1 MITHIIICWNELS
14 CINQSSSAL
23 RWLRSWEFEVCSS
36 LATYDW
42 RFSFQSNL
50 EETWLTETLDLLA
63 RSCWTLRLLDTCR
76 VSSLFDFWFA
86 MFRISIAILRSN
98 LGILRVSKVPWAIKK
113 EQGERCEKQG
123 WKLYN
128 LLHATLGQTSTGE
141 LESCCPIKN
150 KVLLGLMLTL
160 GNWRLLL
167 LLTIKHLDWV
177 VSSFSITFSASAAMK
192 RTKRTV
198 KRMIVKL
205 KLALQHGSWAGLE
218 TTNSE
223 TDLFLSL
230 SRGRTPTKP
239 VQTLLKMKIR
249 NVSIQRSTH
258 NRASPR
264 SP

>member
-1 MITHIIICWNELS
+1 
-14 CINQSSSAL
+14 
-23 RWLRSWEFEVCSS
+23 VK
-36 LATYDW
+36 
-42 RFSFQSNL
+42 
-50 EETWLTETLDLLA
+50 
-63 RSCWTLRLLDTCR
+63 
-76 VSSLFDFWFA
+76 
-86 MFRISIAILRSN
+86 
-98 LGILRVSKVPWAIKK
+98 SK
-113 EQGERCEKQG
+113 GG
-123 WKLYN
+123 NFN

-160 GNWRLLL
+160 GDWRLLL

-177 VSSFSITFSASAAMK
+177 VSSFSITFSAAAMK

-230 SRGRTPTKP
+230 SRWRTPTKP
-239 VQTLLKMKIR
+239 VQTLLKMKIW

-258 NRASPR
+258 NWASPR